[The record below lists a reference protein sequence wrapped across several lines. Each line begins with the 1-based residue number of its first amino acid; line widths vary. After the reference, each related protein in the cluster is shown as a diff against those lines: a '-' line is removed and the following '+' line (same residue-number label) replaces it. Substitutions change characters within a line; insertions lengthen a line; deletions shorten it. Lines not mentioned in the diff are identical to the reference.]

1 MAIALESGA
10 RRMETAEPGRRRS
23 LARYRRGETLEYRVI
38 YGAAFP
44 AFLAGAIVERVL
56 PSHWRRRASEAE
68 VSRSVVAQARH
79 AASTC
84 AAYALMG

>member
-10 RRMETAEPGRRRS
+10 RRTDTAESSRRS

-38 YGAAFP
+38 YGTAFP
-44 AFLAGAIVERVL
+44 AFLAGAIVERLL
-56 PSHWRRRASEAE
+56 PSHWRRRADGQD